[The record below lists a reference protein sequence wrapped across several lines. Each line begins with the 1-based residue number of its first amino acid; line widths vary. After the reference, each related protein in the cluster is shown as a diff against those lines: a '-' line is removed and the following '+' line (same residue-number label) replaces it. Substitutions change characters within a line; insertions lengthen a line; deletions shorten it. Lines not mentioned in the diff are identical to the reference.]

1 MRSIERRLAVWLLGA
16 ACLGT
21 ALLGLAAYRL
31 ILVELNEAFDLN
43 LAQVANTVADTLPPG
58 EEIPAH
64 ATTRSTDP
72 RVDAPIVVS
81 RWTPAGQLLSRTD
94 PGVATRFVEREGLTR
109 QRLGSAEWDV
119 YTVVRPDA
127 VVQAAQLAAAQERE
141 AAESAE
147 RLLLPFA
154 ALIAAF
160 GALMIYALRRGLRPL
175 DVATRVLA
183 QRSAALLAPIDDRD
197 MPREVRPLVGALNDL
212 MARLHDAFDAQR
224 RFVADAA
231 HELRTP
237 ITALRLQL
245 ELVEGARDAAER
257 ERAMTELRAGIARA
271 QHLVAQLLDLS
282 RTEPGGRPQRLEP
295 LDLAQL
301 VRDAV
306 ARHSIRAERRGIDLG
321 AQASQPVT
329 LSGDRD
335 ELDLL
340 LDNLV
345 ENALRYTDPGATVD
359 VVALELDGAP
369 VLRVIDNGP
378 GIAPE
383 DRDTLFRRFHRG
395 ESRPGQETAGSGL
408 GLAIVKAIAERHG
421 AQVGLHTAPSG
432 HGLEV
437 RVVFNAPQAAG

>member
-31 ILVELNEAFDLN
+31 ILVEMNEAFDLN
-43 LAQVANTVADTLPPG
+43 LAQVAHTVADTLPPG
-58 EEIPAH
+58 QAIPVHPLVGSA
-64 ATTRSTDP
+64 DP

-81 RWTPAGQLLSRTD
+81 RWTPAGQLLSRTV
-94 PGVATRFVEREGLTR
+94 PGIATRFVGHEGLTR
-109 QRLGSAEWDV
+109 QRLGAAEWDV

-160 GALMIYALRRGLRPL
+160 GSLMIFALRRGLRPL
-175 DVATRVLA
+175 DEATRLLA

-245 ELVEGARDAAER
+245 ELVEGARDPAER
-257 ERAMTELRAGIARA
+257 ERTMAELRAGIARA

-321 AQASQPVT
+321 AQAAQPVA
-329 LSGDRD
+329 LAGDRD

-345 ENALRYTDPGATVD
+345 ENALRYTDPGTTVD
-359 VVALELDGAP
+359 VVAQELDGAP
-369 VLRVIDNGP
+369 VLRVIDDGP

-383 DRDTLFRRFHRG
+383 DRGTLFQRFHRG
-395 ESRPGQETAGSGL
+395 EPRPGQDTTGSGL

-421 AQVGLHTAPSG
+421 AQVELRTAPPG
-432 HGLEV
+432 QGLEV
-437 RVVFNAPQAAG
+437 RVVFSANRPAC